1 MEGTI
6 AEFKSPKH
14 VQILFLKKSR
24 RKWKKKYMELKVDEK
39 RLQNRVRDVTKS
51 REQWRCEAEELA
63 AQLAAAKRE
72 NAALQQQMEGLKKRA
87 AFLRGAGG

>member
-6 AEFKSPKH
+6 AEYRSPRH

-24 RKWKKKYMELKVDEK
+24 RKLRIKYRELKVDEK

-51 REQWRCEAEELA
+51 REQWRSEAEELA
-63 AQLAAAKRE
+63 ARLAEAQRE
-72 NAALQQQMEGLKKRA
+72 NAALQQQVEVLKKRA
-87 AFLRGAGG
+87 VFLGGADH